1 MTQRN
6 EIPTLIISL
15 LVTAALLGGGLWLLS
30 RRTATITPPIS
41 NNSPSPTSPLPSP
54 PGVQAFVP
62 PTSVDPGTTV
72 KIDGSTSMAQINKK
86 FQQAFESKFP
96 GTQIIIDARGTD
108 KGILDLILGKIDI
121 AAASSSLT
129 PEQKAQGLIA
139 VPVLQDAIALV
150 VGESNPYTKGLTQ
163 KQVKDIF
170 QGRITNWAEVGG
182 PSQPIRVI
190 NRPAIS
196 GTHQVFQAQA
206 LKGEDFGTTPNILT
220 QERDATTPI
229 LQALGKDGIS
239 YASYAQV
246 ADQTTVKTLSIDDL
260 TPESPNYAYQ
270 RTLYYVYKDPPSP
283 GVEAFLGFVT
293 SLEGQNLLQP

>member
-1 MTQRN
+1 
-6 EIPTLIISL
+6 
-15 LVTAALLGGGLWLLS
+15 
-30 RRTATITPPIS
+30 
-41 NNSPSPTSPLPSP
+41 
-54 PGVQAFVP
+54 
-62 PTSVDPGTTV
+62 
-72 KIDGSTSMAQINKK
+72 MAQINKK